1 MKGNS
6 MRPSIQTLVTCATP
20 LWSLLCIS
28 NAFAQTYPTKPIRIV
43 VAFPPGGSTD
53 FAARV
58 LANHLPKTLGQ
69 SVVVDNRGGAGGNIG
84 NDLVAKAAP
93 DGYTLLVTTEGSITI
108 SPSLY
113 RSLPYDPLRDLTP
126 ITQLIKYA
134 NVVTLHPS
142 VKASTIKDLIALTRE
157 QPGKLSYSH
166 PGVGTIVHLA
176 AEMFKQIAKVN
187 ITDVSYKGGGPA
199 IISLIGNETQISFA
213 TPPSVIPH
221 AKSGRLK
228 VIAVTSAKRFALL
241 PDLPTIA
248 ESGVPGY
255 NVEGWVGF
263 YAPSKLPDKVLTRV
277 YDETAKVLKQSDVRD
292 TVQATGAETSGI
304 SPRETSALVRE
315 ETVMWAKLIKSVGVR
330 IE

>member
-1 MKGNS
+1 MKS
-6 MRPSIQTLVTCATP
+6 PIRIPAVLVTLATP
-20 LWSLLCIS
+20 LCAWLFTPVAL
-28 NAFAQTYPTKPIRIV
+28 AQAYPTKPIRIV
-43 VAFPPGGSTD
+43 VSFPPGGSTD

-58 LANHLPKTLGQ
+58 LASHLPKSLGQ
-69 SVVVDNRGGAGGNIG
+69 SIVVDNRGGAGGNIG

-113 RSLPYDPLRDLTP
+113 RSLPYDPLRDLAP

-142 VKASTIKDLIALTRE
+142 VKAGTIKELIALARE

-176 AEMFKQIAKVN
+176 AELFKQMTKVN
-187 ITDVSYKGGGPA
+187 IADVAYKGGGPA
-199 IISLIGNETQISFA
+199 IISLIGNETQMSFA

-263 YAPSKLPDKVLTRV
+263 YAPAKTPDKVLARV

-292 TVQATGAETSGI
+292 TVQGTGSETSGI
-304 SPRETSALVRE
+304 SPRETAALVRE
-315 ETVMWAKLIKSVGVR
+315 ETAMWAKLIKNAGMK

>member
-1 MKGNS
+1 MK
-6 MRPSIQTLVTCATP
+6 PSFRILVACATP
-20 LWSLLCIS
+20 LCAVLCLS
-28 NAFAQTYPTKPIRIV
+28 PTLAQTYPSKPIRIV

-58 LANHLPKTLGQ
+58 LASHLTKSLGQ
-69 SVVVDNRGGAGGNIG
+69 SIVVDNRGGAGGNIG
-84 NDLVAKAAP
+84 NDLVAKASP

-142 VKASTIKDLIALTRE
+142 VKAGTVKELIALTRE

-176 AEMFKQIAKVN
+176 AEMFKQMAKVN

-228 VIAVTSAKRFALL
+228 TIAVTSAKRFALL

-263 YAPSKLPDKVLTRV
+263 YAPAKTPDKVLARL
-277 YDETAKVLKQSDVRD
+277 YDETTKVLKQQDVRD
-292 TVQATGAETSGI
+292 TVQATGAETLGI

-315 ETVMWAKLIKSVGVR
+315 ETLMWSRLIKNVGVK